1 MFGLA
6 WVGLAVAGVALLL
19 SRLPAA
25 AMGGHGPSPLMD
37 PHCSVAGAALRD
49 EATSSASSHL
59 PGGRHLCS
67 WVGIDCPIG
76 STHWRKSIDEHE
88 NMRLNHHQKVRI
100 ANETCNA
107 KQIKEGI
114 RFDIPHRNLQP

>member
-59 PGGRHLCS
+59 PGGRHLCP
-67 WVGIDCPIG
+67 WVGIAKSWFATLEKKHFLAGGAPC
-76 STHWRKSIDEHE
+76 STDGGAAP
-88 NMRLNHHQKVRI
+88 M
-100 ANETCNA
+100 A
-107 KQIKEGI
+107 KGGPGK
-114 RFDIPHRNLQP
+114 PLKM